1 MRILLVNPNS
11 TVSMTEKAA
20 KAARRVA
27 RPGTEIVAATV
38 AGNPPSIQ
46 GYHDIAMC
54 LPGLL
59 DEIARH
65 PDADAVVIACFD
77 DTGIDAARAQV
88 EVPVIG
94 IGEAAFHAASMLSCR
109 FSVVTTLRRSVPGIE
124 ANLARYGLAVR
135 CGRVRSTEIPVLE
148 LERGDPATTGRIAD
162 EIGRAMDEDGAEAVV
177 LGCAGM
183 TDLMEAL
190 SARFGMPVIDGVTCA
205 VAFAEALVATG
216 ARTSKI
222 GGYAPPAHAG
232 AAAQAA
238 RAGE

>member
-11 TVSMTEKAA
+11 TVSMTGKAA
-20 KAARRVA
+20 AAARRVA
-27 RPGTEIVAATV
+27 RPGTEVVAATP

-46 GYHDIAMC
+46 GFYDVAMC
-54 LPGLL
+54 VPGLL
-59 DEIARH
+59 GEIARH
-65 PDADAVVIACFD
+65 PEADAVVIACFD
-77 DTGIDAARAQV
+77 DTGLDAARAMV

-124 ANLARYGLAVR
+124 ANLVRYGLAAR
-135 CGRVRSTEIPVLE
+135 CGRVRSTEIAVLE
-148 LERGDPATTGRIAD
+148 LEHGDPATTGRIAD
-162 EIGRAMDEDGAEAVV
+162 EIRRAIDEDGAEAIV

-183 TDLMEAL
+183 TDLMQAL
-190 SARFGMPVIDGVTCA
+190 SARFGIPVIDGITCA

-222 GGYAPPAHAG
+222 GGYAPPTHAG
-232 AAAQAA
+232 VAQ
-238 RAGE
+238 